1 MPRHDMNIILNA
13 KSNPSMLFYFL
24 FSIRYKKFS
33 EAKALKGKSEVD
45 MRAVLGL
52 GKWSSD
58 NTDSHS
64 DSETK
69 KRDSDSETKKKDSKR
84 KRDNAKECANTEDES
99 RPDTKKKK

>member
-1 MPRHDMNIILNA
+1 MAQKVQPRHKMNQISNA

-24 FSIRYKKFS
+24 FSFRYKKFS

-52 GKWSSD
+52 GKRSSD

-69 KRDSDSETKKKDSKR
+69 KKDSKR
-84 KRDNAKECANTEDES
+84 KRDKAKECANTEDDA